1 MGISYFYA
9 MILSSPDQ
17 LSYKPSRI
25 ISLVPSQTALLHH
38 LGLENE
44 TIAIT
49 KFCVHPEV
57 WYRNKTRIGGTKA
70 IDIEKI
76 NSLHPDLI
84 IANKEE
90 NVKEQVEMLAENFP
104 VWVTDVNDLAD
115 AYKMIHD
122 IGILTSKKNEASE
135 LVDSIKI
142 KFDVLS
148 QTFNIND
155 RIPVAYLIWKDPY
168 MTIGGDT
175 FISNMLQAAGF
186 INIFRDQKRYP
197 EITVSQ
203 LKNMNCKLVF
213 LSSEP
218 YPFQQK
224 HIDELQRELPGI
236 KIILVDGEMF
246 SWYGSRLLEA
256 PDYFR
261 YLKCMIYDV

>member
-1 MGISYFYA
+1 
-9 MILSSPDQ
+9 
-17 LSYKPSRI
+17 
-25 ISLVPSQTALLHH
+25 
-38 LGLENE
+38 
-44 TIAIT
+44 
-49 KFCVHPEV
+49 
-57 WYRNKTRIGGTKA
+57 
-70 IDIEKI
+70 
-76 NSLHPDLI
+76 
-84 IANKEE
+84 
-90 NVKEQVEMLAENFP
+90 MLAENFP